1 MESNPRDMQVY
12 LLRHGIAEESRAAKA
27 DADRELTADGRRKL
41 KDTLRAVAAAEVK
54 PTLVL
59 TSPLVRAAQT
69 AEIAAAILNYK
80 QEILR
85 TKALLPASSPEQ
97 VWEEVRVHREEAEL
111 MLVGHDPLFTRL
123 AGYLL
128 GVPELHV
135 DFKKGAILRV
145 DFDSFGPQPKGL
157 LRWFLVSKL
166 TTQSTRRQIKNTASG
181 Q

>member
-1 MESNPRDMQVY
+1 MQVY

-27 DADRELTADGRRKL
+27 DGDRELTPDGRRKL
-41 KDTLRAVAAAEVK
+41 KDTLRAAAAAEVK

-59 TSPLVRAAQT
+59 TSPLVRAIQT
-69 AEIAAAILNYK
+69 ADIASSVLNYK

-85 TKALLPASSPEQ
+85 TKALLPGSIPEQ
-97 VWEEVRVHREEAEL
+97 VWDEIRVHREEAEL
-111 MLVGHDPLFTRL
+111 LLVGHDPLFTRL

-128 GVPELHV
+128 GAPELHV
-135 DFKKGAILRV
+135 DFKKGAIMRV
-145 DFDSFGPQPKGL
+145 DFDHFGPQPKGL

-166 TTQSTRRQIKNTASG
+166 AARNGRGPIKNTAPR

>member
-1 MESNPRDMQVY
+1 MQVY

-27 DADRELTADGRRKL
+27 DANRELTPDGRRKL
-41 KDTLRAVAAAEVK
+41 KDTLRVAASAEMK

-59 TSPLVRAAQT
+59 TSPLVRAVQT
-69 AEIAAAILNYK
+69 AEIASSILSYK

-85 TKALLPASSPEQ
+85 TKALLPGSSPEQ

-111 MLVGHDPLFTRL
+111 LLVGHDPLFTRL

-128 GVPELHV
+128 GAPELHI

-145 DFDSFGPQPKGL
+145 DFDSFSSQPRGL

-166 TTQSTRRQIKNTASG
+166 AVQNTHRPAKTTASR

>member
-1 MESNPRDMQVY
+1 MQVY
-12 LLRHGIAEESRAAKA
+12 LLRHGIAEESRSTKA
-27 DADRELTADGRRKL
+27 DANRELTPDGRRKL
-41 KDTLRAVAAAEVK
+41 KDTLRAAAAADVR

-59 TSPLVRAAQT
+59 TSPLVRAIQT
-69 AEIAAAILNYK
+69 AEIASSVLNYK

-85 TKALLPASSPEQ
+85 TKALLPGSSPEQ

-123 AGYLL
+123 TGYLL
-128 GVPELHV
+128 GTPELHV
-135 DFKKGAILRV
+135 DFKKGAILRI
-145 DFDSFGPQPKGL
+145 DFDNFGPRPKGL

-166 TTQSTRRQIKNTASG
+166 AAQNAHRPTKSTAPQ